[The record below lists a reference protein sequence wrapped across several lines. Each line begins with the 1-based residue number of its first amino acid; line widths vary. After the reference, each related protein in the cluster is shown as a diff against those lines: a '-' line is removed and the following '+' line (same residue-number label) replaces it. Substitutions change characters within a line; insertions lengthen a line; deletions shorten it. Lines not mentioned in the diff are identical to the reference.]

1 MDVAATV
8 RIRPVGDPNDKPDRA
23 RVERAAEL
31 LRRHGFTVQRL
42 GRYGVSIVG
51 KDEDFYRELGVR
63 PAPGKALAAPVVP
76 REAELREL
84 IDLIE
89 VVPKPESL

>member
-8 RIRPVGDPNDKPDRA
+8 RVKSAGDSSDRPDRA
-23 RVERAAEL
+23 RLERAAEL
-31 LRRHGFTVQRL
+31 LKGQGFTIQRL

-51 KDEDFYRELGVR
+51 KDEDFHRALGVR
-63 PAPGKALAAPVVP
+63 PEPGKALAAPVVP
-76 REAELREL
+76 REAELRDL

-89 VVPKPESL
+89 VVPKPEKL